1 MSPPGRPKGEYR
13 SAQHE
18 GTQLNEAPA
27 HRLAA
32 LTGVALAAAL
42 ALWWLGSSRL
52 ALDDGADAS
61 RPAAEALQAL
71 WLVRAMALA
80 VLGLRLGAV
89 GRWRAGAAAGL
100 ALVAPAWPVL
110 VLAWSASA
118 WPLAQVLLAEGLL
131 LAACAALPLL
141 GLGLR
146 RSLRQP
152 PLAEA
157 AATLV
162 AVALV
167 AGLWFTRGLWAL
179 PAA

>member
-1 MSPPGRPKGEYR
+1 MK
-13 SAQHE
+13 
-18 GTQLNEAPA
+18 EATA
-27 HRLAA
+27 RRLPA

-61 RPAAEALQAL
+61 RPAADALQAL
-71 WLVRAMALA
+71 WLARAMALA
-80 VLGLRLGAV
+80 LVGPRVGAV
-89 GRWRAGAAAGL
+89 SGWRAGAAAGL

-118 WPLAQVLLAEGLL
+118 LPLAQVLLAELLL
-131 LAACAALPLL
+131 LAASAALPLL

-146 RSLRQP
+146 RLLRQAP
-152 PLAEA
+152 VAEA
-157 AATLV
+157 AATL
-162 AVALV
+162 AGCALM
-167 AGLWFTRGLWAL
+167 AALWSTRGLWTL

>member
-1 MSPPGRPKGEYR
+1 MKDATAR
-13 SAQHE
+13 
-18 GTQLNEAPA
+18 
-27 HRLAA
+27 RLSA
-32 LTGVALAAAL
+32 LTGITLAAAL

-61 RPAAEALQAL
+61 RPAADALHAL

-80 VLGLRLGAV
+80 LLCLRVAAMSK
-89 GRWRAGAAAGL
+89 WRAGAAAGL

-118 WPLAQVLLAEGLL
+118 LPLAQVLLAESLL

-146 RSLRQP
+146 RLLRQA

-157 AATLV
+157 TATLA

-167 AGLWFTRGLWAL
+167 AALWFTRGLWAL